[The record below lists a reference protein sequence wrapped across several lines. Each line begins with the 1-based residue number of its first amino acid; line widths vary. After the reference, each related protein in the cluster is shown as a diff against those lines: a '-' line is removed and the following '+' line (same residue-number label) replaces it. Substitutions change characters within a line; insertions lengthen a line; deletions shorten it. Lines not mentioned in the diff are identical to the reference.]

1 MDFEDIKRPANT
13 KETASDTPTQ
23 EEIEEA
29 SKEMH
34 MTGRAM
40 RVDETME
47 DYKKEREESWEK
59 MKTAQVKKDQSEIE
73 RIRQEIA
80 GRAYQKQEITNEAE
94 NYKDL
99 PNVKLCEEKLRT
111 LLENHQDV
119 GDFADR
125 AKRMIYEMLTR
136 RSEFVKNTE
145 STGKNIADLMQNL
158 KPQMEWY
165 RNTREALEKSIDSSG
180 EFKWDSNPGWFGIN
194 TRPEAGKREGINIKT
209 YTTIP
214 SAEYTFI
221 QHIPKLARELRQLAL
236 DSDDIIQIKI
246 PESLSGFMSHND
258 SVVVHFKKRENGEKI
273 LGILD
278 SWMQSNT
285 IHESPREMGRTKV
298 AADSKDTSFSD
309 LVAQNIANWLEQNAG
324 KYDSSLLANEA
335 IKHAIEQSQKSP
347 V

>member
-1 MDFEDIKRPANT
+1 MGFEDIKPTNT
-13 KETASDTPTQ
+13 QETASDTPTQ

-29 SKEMH
+29 KKDMH

-47 DYKKEREESWEK
+47 DYRKEREESWEK
-59 MKTAQVKKDQSEIE
+59 MKTAQAEKDQSEIE

-80 GRAYQKQEITNEAE
+80 GHIDQKQEKPKDAE

-99 PNVKLCEEKLRT
+99 PNVKLCEEKLKS
-111 LLENHQDV
+111 LLENNQGV
-119 GDFADR
+119 GDFSDR

-136 RSEFVKNTE
+136 RSEFVKNTDGA
-145 STGKNIADLMQNL
+145 GKDVADLMKNL

-165 RNTREALEKSIDSSG
+165 RNTRGALEKSIDSSG

-194 TRPEAGKREGINIKT
+194 TRPEAGKREGINIKA

-214 SAEYTFI
+214 SAEYAFI
-221 QHIPKLARELRQLAL
+221 QHIPKLAKELRQLAL
-236 DSDDIIQIKI
+236 ESDDIIQVKI

-258 SVVVHFKKRENGEKI
+258 SIVIHFKKKENGDKI
-273 LGILD
+273 LGILN
-278 SWMQSNT
+278 SWMQANS
-285 IHESPREMGRTKV
+285 IHESPREMGRTKI

-309 LVAQNIANWLEQNAG
+309 LVAKNIASWLEQNAG
-324 KYDSSLLANEA
+324 KYDSSLLASEA
-335 IKHAIEQSQKSP
+335 VKHAIEQSQKSP
-347 V
+347 I